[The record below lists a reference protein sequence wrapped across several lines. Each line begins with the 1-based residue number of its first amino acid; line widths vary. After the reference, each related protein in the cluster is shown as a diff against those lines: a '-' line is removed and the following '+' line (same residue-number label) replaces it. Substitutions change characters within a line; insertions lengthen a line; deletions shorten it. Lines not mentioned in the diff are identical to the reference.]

1 MKIRRIAVA
10 DCETSG
16 VDTEND
22 RIIQFFIGLMDQ
34 SGEWIEKREWLIDP
48 GIDVPQGASDVH
60 GYTTERL
67 RAEGRKDWEKC
78 IQEIGGAILSFTG
91 PTTPIAFFNGSFD
104 LSMLDAE
111 MRRAGYKWS
120 LMDSVHDTVNERGE
134 RIKSG
139 LKVVD
144 AFIIDKYRDKYRK
157 GSRKLVDVAPI
168 YDVPVEENAHDAQA
182 DCLMT
187 GRIALKQ
194 LAGYR
199 GNLND
204 LHNLQVGAA
213 REQRLSLESYFM
225 ESGKKNDDG
234 SDIVIEQ
241 GWPWYDSAKKA
252 WESA

>member
-1 MKIRRIAVA
+1 MRGEWSGRIAVA
-10 DCETSG
+10 DAETTG
-16 VDTEND
+16 VRTEED
-22 RIIQFFIGLMDQ
+22 RIIQFFVGLMGSD
-34 SGEWIEKREWLIDP
+34 GEWIEKREWLIDP
-48 GIDVPQGASDVH
+48 GVEVPKGASDVH

-78 IQEIGGAILSFTG
+78 IQEIEGAILSFTG
-91 PTTPIAFFNGSFD
+91 STTPIAFFNGSFD

-111 MRRAGYKWS
+111 MRRAGYSWS
-120 LMDSVHDTVNERGE
+120 LMDATKEGR
-134 RIKSG
+134 

-144 AFIIDKYRDKYRK
+144 SLVIDKYKDRFRR
-157 GSRKLVDVAPI
+157 GSRKLVDVAPV
-168 YDVPVEENAHDAQA
+168 YGVPVEENAHDAGA

-199 GNLND
+199 GTLDD
-204 LHNLQVGAA
+204 LHALQVKAA
-213 REQRLSLESYFM
+213 REQRESLEEYFRR
-225 ESGKKNDDG
+225 SGRKNDDG